1 MKKIQIMIFREVMSP
16 LLRRGGTMLA
26 TWMMATGGVTED
38 QVTTIIN
45 AILAAGFVG
54 IDLITSYV
62 ERKR

>member
-1 MKKIQIMIFREVMSP
+1 MAP

-26 TWMMATGGVTED
+26 TWLMATGGVTED

-54 IDLITSYV
+54 IDLITSYI